1 MSRIGDLYEA
11 IGFPLIVWEY
21 GGVVGANY
29 FFIASLGIDLLFGAV
44 LYWQAPFLFRD
55 VLLEEPRESHEPRR
69 TANQYAPAS
78 LLLPFCVAMLF
89 GFLDWHLRWLLI
101 LVSVPAV
108 VFVFGRCTPTIN
120 RKYVYGSVLGFLLL
134 VYFLCPFDER
144 PAIDVLAIRCF
155 MAWGGQ
161 WSAYQVIRAFRM
173 WYQQKSRIE
182 C

>member
-1 MSRIGDLYEA
+1 MGV
-11 IGFPLIVWEY
+11 PLMGWEY
-21 GGVVGANY
+21 GGADY
-29 FFIASLGIDLLFGAV
+29 FHIGSLAIDLLFGAV

-55 VLLEEPRESHEPRR
+55 VLLEEPRESYEPSR

-101 LVSVPAV
+101 LVSGPAV
-108 VFVFGRCTPTIN
+108 VFVFRLCASTVKRT
-120 RKYVYGSVLGFLLL
+120 YVYGGALGFLLL

-144 PAIDVLAIRCF
+144 PPIEVLAIRCF
-155 MAWGGQ
+155 VAWGGQ
-161 WSAYQVIRAFRM
+161 WSVYQVIRAFRM
-173 WYQQKSRIE
+173 WYRQMSRIE